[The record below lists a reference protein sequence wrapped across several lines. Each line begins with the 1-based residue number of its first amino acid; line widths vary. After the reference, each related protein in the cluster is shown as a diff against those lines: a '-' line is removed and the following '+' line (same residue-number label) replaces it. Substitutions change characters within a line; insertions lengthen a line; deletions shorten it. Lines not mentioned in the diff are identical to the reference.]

1 MCSEKSLNHT
11 FRTVWN
17 SALGAMV
24 AVPESASGHSAGG
37 VARSKGKSTA
47 RSAPNALALCVA
59 LAWGGM
65 TGTALANPEGGVV
78 IAGQAS
84 MVTNGN
90 QLVVT
95 TQNAVGANHSAINW
109 QSFSIPAGSSTYFQQ
124 PSAASTVINQVVTNT
139 PSLIFGTLGSNGN
152 LVLVN
157 QSGITVGAGAV
168 VDTAGFT
175 ASALRMSDAD
185 ARAGRLNFGDGN
197 ASDGTVLVEGSVLAR
212 SGDVV
217 LIAAH
222 VETGKDALIQAPN
235 GSTLLAAGQKIGITG
250 RGLEGISL
258 EVQAPTDSAVNLGTL
273 QGDAVGIFAST
284 LRHSGVIQANAVST
298 EGGKVVL
305 KGANALEVDGTVQ
318 SRALDQRGGTILA
331 SAQHVKLG
339 ATALLDASGD
349 LGGGEVLVGGGYQGH
364 DARLTN
370 AQTTDVQSGAQLR
383 ADALTQGGGGTVV
396 VWSDG
401 ATRYAGSISAQGGA
415 VGGNGG
421 RAEVS
426 GKQYLDFQGLV
437 DLRAAQGKKGSLL
450 LDPLNIVVGSCDD
463 ITGGNGGACGYG
475 DIVSGADLSSSASYA
490 GLTSYIKA
498 STVGT
503 LLNTTDVTL
512 AATNDIT
519 VNSAVSK
526 TGSTATSLTM
536 NAGHDILFGY
546 GVGINS
552 ASGALNVTLTAG
564 RSISTSGGESV
575 ILTRGGN
582 INLNA
587 GTGDIG
593 GSGGFVKIDTTSS
606 DKGGN
611 IVLHSGGS
619 LDAGAI
625 LAGGQ
630 NGYGGG
636 SVSASAGQNMTLHAG
651 IATNSS
657 VSLSA
662 TGSFSGYGFSIGD
675 ETTKTS
681 SISVS
686 SGGSSS
692 NLPSFYSTGNISVT
706 MTSSGAHTFDGNRF
720 VGASSVSLATPNGSI
735 SGSQNFSGINQLT
748 ATAASG
754 IDITN
759 GSVSVFQATNT
770 GTGNINFGNSAEV
783 TILGL
788 SAANGNITVDNTGG
802 ITTTGAVK
810 APNGSVSITAHS
822 PITIG
827 TAGVIAGST
836 ITLSAPT
843 SGPTSNITLNG
854 LILSTGGSINMSAA
868 NNLVQNSGVI
878 AAGGITASA
887 TGKMSFGPNGYS
899 YGSPLNY
906 SDVTGSIN
914 PPLVPL
920 SALVTSGGSVSDF
933 LDQFLEALDNQKTFS
948 DDPFDPRNRRTAGLV
963 VEGQLCTP

>member
-24 AVPESASGHSAGG
+24 AVPESASGHSASG

-65 TGTALANPEGGVV
+65 SGTAMANPEGGVV

-175 ASALRMSDAD
+175 ASALRMRDAD
-185 ARAGRLNFGDGN
+185 ARAGVLNFGDAG
-197 ASDGTVLVEGSVLAR
+197 ASDGTVSVQGSVLAR

-258 EVQAPTDSAVNLGTL
+258 EVQAPADSAVNLGTL

-284 LRHSGVIQANAVST
+284 LKHSGTIQANAVST

-305 KGANALEVDGTVQ
+305 KGVSALDIDGTVQ
-318 SRALDQRGGTILA
+318 AGALGQRGGTILA

-339 ATALLDASGD
+339 NAALLDASGA

-364 DARLTN
+364 DARVAN
-370 AQTTDVQSGAQLR
+370 AQTTQVASGAQLR
-383 ADALTQGGGGTVV
+383 ADAATQGDGGTVV
-396 VWSDG
+396 VWADG
-401 ATRYAGSISAQGGA
+401 ATRYAGAISAQGGA
-415 VGGNGG
+415 GGGNGG
-421 RAEVS
+421 IAEVS

-437 DLRAAQGKKGSLL
+437 DLRAAQGNKGSLL
-450 LDPLNIVVGSCDD
+450 LDPLNIVIGSCAG
-463 ITGGNGGACGYG
+463 ITGPMCGYG
-475 DIVSGADLSSSASYA
+475 GDITSATDWSSYA
-490 GLTSYIKA
+490 GASSYITA
-498 STVGT
+498 GSLGG
-503 LLNTTDVTL
+503 LLDTSDVTL

-519 VNSAVSK
+519 ISTAINK
-526 TGSTATSLTM
+526 TGNATTSLAM
-536 NAGHDILFGY
+536 NAGNDILFGY
-546 GVGINS
+546 GVDIS
-552 ASGALNVTLTAG
+552 SSSGALNVALTAG
-564 RSISTSGGESV
+564 RDVSISNVQTQGGYVKVSAGRD
-575 ILTRGGN
+575 LTLDGN
-582 INLNA
+582 IA
-587 GTGDIG
+587 
-593 GSGGFVKIDTTSS
+593 TSS
-606 DKGGN
+606 
-611 IVLHSGGS
+611 
-619 LDAGAI
+619 
-625 LAGGQ
+625 
-630 NGYGGG
+630 
-636 SVSASAGQNMTLHAG
+636 SVN
-651 IATNSS
+651 
-657 VSLSA
+657 LSA
-662 TGSFSGYGFSIGD
+662 VGSFSGYSSSIGD

-681 SISVS
+681 SISIS
-686 SGGSSS
+686 SGGSSG
-692 NLPSFYSTGNISVT
+692 NLPSFYSSGNVSVT
-706 MTSSGAHTFDGNRF
+706 MTGSGAHTFDGNRF
-720 VGASSVSLATPNGSI
+720 VNASSVSLATPNGSI
-735 SGSQNFSGINQLT
+735 SSSQNFDSMGQLVVTAANGIN
-748 ATAASG
+748 
-754 IDITN
+754 ITN
-759 GSVSVFQATNT
+759 SSVGAIKATNT
-770 GTGNINFGNSAEV
+770 GNGNIAFSSTYASSFEASNAGTGNIDFTNSAAV
-783 TILGL
+783 TISGL

-827 TAGVIAGST
+827 TAGVTAGST

-854 LILSTGGSINMSAA
+854 MIQSTGGSINMSAA

-887 TGKMSFGPNGYS
+887 TGTMSFGPNGYS
-899 YGSPLNY
+899 SGSPLNY
-906 SDVTGSIN
+906 SDATGSIN

-933 LDQFLEALDNQKTFS
+933 LDAFLEALDNQNTFS

>member
-1 MCSEKSLNHT
+1 MCSETSLNHT

-24 AVPESASGHSAGG
+24 AVPESASGHSGG
-37 VARSKGKSTA
+37 NCTRTKGSKSVQGL
-47 RSAPNALALCVA
+47 PNALAVCVA

-65 TGTALANPEGGVV
+65 AGNAMANPEGGVV

-90 QLVVT
+90 QLLVT
-95 TQNAVGANHSAINW
+95 TQNAVGTNHSAINW

-124 PSAASTVINQVVTNT
+124 PSAASTVINQVVTST

-175 ASALRMSDAD
+175 ASALRMRDAD
-185 ARAGRLNFGDGN
+185 ARAGVLNFGDGN
-197 ASDGTVLVEGSVLAR
+197 AADGTVSVQGSVLAR

-235 GSTLLAAGQKIGITG
+235 GSTLLAAGQRIGITG

-258 EVQAPTDSAVNLGTL
+258 EVQAPADSAVNLGTL

-284 LRHSGVIQANAVST
+284 LKHSGTIQANAVST

-305 KGANALEVDGTVQ
+305 TGLSALDLDGTVQ
-318 SRALDQRGGTILA
+318 SSALGQRGGTILA
-331 SAQHVKLG
+331 SAQHVILG
-339 ATALLDASGD
+339 SAALLDASGA

-364 DARLTN
+364 DARVVN
-370 AQTTDVQSGAQLR
+370 AQTTQVASGAQLR
-383 ADALTQGGGGTVV
+383 ANAVTQGNGGTVV
-396 VWSDG
+396 VWADG
-401 ATRYAGSISAQGGA
+401 ATRFAGAISAQGGSA
-415 VGGNGG
+415 GGNGG
-421 RAEVS
+421 TAEVS

-437 DLRAAQGKKGSLL
+437 DLRAAQGQKGSLL
-450 LDPLNIVVGSCDD
+450 LDPTNIVIGTCANIS
-463 ITGGNGGACGYG
+463 GGTCGYG
-475 DIVSGADLSSSASYA
+475 SDIVSGLDLSNSADYGSV
-490 GLTSYIKA
+490 TSYITA
-498 STVGT
+498 GAIGT
-503 LLNTTDVTL
+503 LLNTADVTL

-519 VNSAVSK
+519 VSTAISK

-536 NAGHDILFGY
+536 NAGNDIVFGS
-546 GVGINS
+546 GVGIS
-552 ASGALNVTLTAG
+552 SSSGVLNVGLTAG
-564 RSISTSGGESV
+564 NAISTSGGSTT
-575 ILTRGGN
+575 LQTQGGN
-582 INLNA
+582 VTLKA
-587 GTGDIG
+587 GTGGVAPG
-593 GSGGFVKIDTTSS
+593 GYGAKVTLDTSS
-606 DKGGN
+606 ATAKGGN
-611 IVLHSGGS
+611 VSVQSGGAVS
-619 LDAGAI
+619 LGEIQAYGA
-625 LAGGQ
+625 
-630 NGYGGG
+630 NGGG
-636 SVSASAGQNMTLHAG
+636 SVSVSTSQDLTLNG
-651 IATNSS
+651 SMSTTSS
-657 VSLSA
+657 VNLSA
-662 TGSFSGYGFSIGD
+662 TGNLNGNSYSVGD
-675 ETTKTS
+675 ESNSAS
-681 SISVS
+681 SISIT
-686 SGGSSS
+686 SGGTSGS
-692 NLPSFYSTGNISVT
+692 LPSFYTNGSVSVT
-706 MTSSGAHTFDGNRF
+706 MTGTGSYVFDGYQFGN
-720 VGASSVSLATPNGSI
+720 ASTISLATPNGNI
-735 SGSQNFSGINQLT
+735 SASQNFNSVAQLT
-748 ATAASG
+748 ATAANG

-759 GSVSVFQATNT
+759 SSISAFQATNT
-770 GTGNINFGNSAEV
+770 GSGNINFTNSAAV
-783 TILGL
+783 TISGL

-827 TAGVIAGST
+827 TGGVTAGST

-843 SGPTSNITLNG
+843 AGVTSNITLNG
-854 LILSTGGSINMSAA
+854 TIQSTGGSISMSAA

-887 TGKMSFGPNGYS
+887 TGTMSFGPNGYS
-899 YGSPLNY
+899 SGSPLNY
-906 SDVTGSIN
+906 SDASGSIS

-933 LDQFLEALDNQKTFS
+933 LDQFLAALDNQNTFT
-948 DDPFDPRNRRTAGLV
+948 DDPFDPRNRRIAGLV

>member
-1 MCSEKSLNHT
+1 MCSETSLNHT

-24 AVPESASGHSAGG
+24 AVPESASGHSGG
-37 VARSKGKSTA
+37 NSARTKGS
-47 RSAPNALALCVA
+47 RSVQGLPNALAFCVA

-65 TGTALANPEGGVV
+65 AGNAMANPEGGVV

-90 QLVVT
+90 QLLVT
-95 TQNAVGANHSAINW
+95 TQNAVGTNHSAINW

-124 PSAASTVINQVVTNT
+124 PSAASTVINQVVTSA

-185 ARAGRLNFGDGN
+185 ARAGVLNFGDGN
-197 ASDGTVLVEGSVLAR
+197 ASDGTVSVQGSVLAR

-217 LIAAH
+217 LIGAH

-258 EVQAPTDSAVNLGTL
+258 EVQAPADSAVNLGTL

-284 LRHSGVIQANAVST
+284 LRHSGTIQARAVSS
-298 EGGKVVL
+298 EGGKVIL
-305 KGANALEVDGTVQ
+305 KGVSALDIDGTVK
-318 SRALDQRGGTILA
+318 SDALGQRGGTILA

-339 ATALLDASGD
+339 STALLDASGV

-364 DARLTN
+364 DARVAN
-370 AQTTDVQSGAQLR
+370 AQTTQVESGAQLR
-383 ADALTQGGGGTVV
+383 ADAITQGNGGTVV
-396 VWSDG
+396 VWADG
-401 ATRYAGSISAQGGA
+401 ATRFAGATSAQGGSA
-415 VGGNGG
+415 GGNGG
-421 RAEVS
+421 IAEVS

-437 DLRAAQGKKGSLL
+437 DLRAAQGQKGSLL
-450 LDPLNIVVGSCDD
+450 LDPTNIVVANCANISGGS
-463 ITGGNGGACGYG
+463 CGYG
-475 DIVSGADLSSSASYA
+475 SDIVSALDLSNSANYGSV
-490 GLTSYIKA
+490 TSYITA
-498 STVGT
+498 AAVNT
-503 LLNTTDVTL
+503 LLNTADVTL

-519 VNSAVSK
+519 INTAISK
-526 TGSTATSLTM
+526 TGSATTSLTM
-536 NAGHDILFGY
+536 NAGNDIVFGY
-546 GVGINS
+546 GVGIS
-552 ASGALNVTLTAG
+552 SSSGALNVALTAG
-564 RSISTSGGESV
+564 RDVSISDVQAKGGSV
-575 ILTRGGN
+575 KVSAGRDLTLNGN
-582 INLNA
+582 I
-587 GTGDIG
+587 
-593 GSGGFVKIDTTSS
+593 TTSS
-606 DKGGN
+606 
-611 IVLHSGGS
+611 
-619 LDAGAI
+619 
-625 LAGGQ
+625 
-630 NGYGGG
+630 
-636 SVSASAGQNMTLHAG
+636 SVN
-651 IATNSS
+651 
-657 VSLSA
+657 LSA
-662 TGSFSGYGFSIGD
+662 TGSLSGYSSSIGD

-686 SGGSSS
+686 SAGSSG

-706 MTSSGAHTFDGNRF
+706 MTGTGSHTFDGNRF
-720 VGASSVSLATPNGSI
+720 MYASSVALATPNGSI
-735 SGSQNFSGINQLT
+735 SGSQNFSGISLLT
-748 ATAASG
+748 ATAANG

-759 GSVSVFQATNT
+759 GSVSAFQATNT
-770 GTGNINFGNSAEV
+770 GTGNINFGNSAAV
-783 TILGL
+783 TISGL

-827 TAGVIAGST
+827 TGGVTAGST

-843 SGPTSNITLNG
+843 AGPTSNITING
-854 LILSTGGSINMSAA
+854 TIQSTGGSISMSAA

-887 TGKMSFGPNGYS
+887 TGTMSFGPNGYS
-899 YGSPLNY
+899 SGSPLNY
-906 SDVTGSIN
+906 SDASGSIS

-933 LDQFLEALDNQKTFS
+933 LDQFLAALDNQNNFS
-948 DDPFDPRNRRTAGLV
+948 DDPFDPRNRRIAGLV